1 MSLSI
6 LYLLIY
12 KLFHYD
18 MTPPLKK
25 NCKYATEL
33 NILKLIRQ
41 VQKIYEANI
50 RTDQIEYQLTLN
62 LK

>member
-1 MSLSI
+1 
-6 LYLLIY
+6 
-12 KLFHYD
+12 